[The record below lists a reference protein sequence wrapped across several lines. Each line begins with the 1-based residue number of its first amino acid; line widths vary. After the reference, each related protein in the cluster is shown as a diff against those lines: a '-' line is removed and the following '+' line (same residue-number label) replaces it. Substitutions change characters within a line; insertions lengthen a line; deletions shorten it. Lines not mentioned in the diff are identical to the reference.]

1 MNKIKLLKISLIS
14 TIKISEYIYIY
25 IYKIT
30 KLLSKLTHLDH
41 NYKKKKK
48 LKPPK

>member
-14 TIKISEYIYIY
+14 TIKISEYIY